1 MRAVPLHLRPAMR
14 RYTSVKWAGTIVSFV
29 LVGWVHGA
37 IPSWTPLHL
46 YMGKPTVLDPGLPR
60 YQVRGMDVVDFDGD
74 RVLDIGLLLED
85 GYAVMWGR
93 GGGAFEPMKRVWKAA
108 GQHAVATVHNGD
120 RLYLSEAGSEQ
131 LLVATLKAKQFAIE
145 WTADRVGG
153 EWIGACKEGLIQG
166 PDAMGTLYLES
177 EGARKAWARGVPASS
192 TLDVVDLDG
201 DGDTDMLVH
210 DKAGDR
216 CGVVLGVAGT
226 PAEVQWLPG
235 SDRFSWM
242 NVYRMSST
250 AYVVCTGPD
259 RDAVAYPMSG
269 RNALK
274 PVAVP
279 FASDG
284 MRYDRVS
291 ILPWNGGMGLFV
303 GHHQVT
309 HAAIGGLIDGGEL
322 GPMRS
327 LFERPRPRDILARD
341 MDGDGDLD
349 LAVVD
354 LDAGHVLILPW
365 LGGGSKGVSREA
377 SVVWG
382 AGNALIPAADALP
395 RAAHTSWTLNL
406 EQDASGSRRE
416 VVQTA
421 EGLVV
426 ASGEDVAVLE
436 PARAAV
442 GLTPEIRSWPGER
455 GNLCVKADGLVT
467 QFALESP
474 CISEVAPSEWVH
486 VAYTRDRDLRT
497 KVFVNGKEVFA
508 GRSNDVAYDHVMVHF
523 GAVFNLTWST
533 FFTGQIDDVRISSS
547 IRSAEEI
554 AANARSGSAPRDART
569 VALWTFDG
577 ATPFNEEVT
586 GAVMNL
592 QGAPRTVATPWGR
605 GMELSGANFGYTF
618 IDIPERE
625 ITLEFR
631 MRPQGQ
637 PLNPRETGCAVALY
651 GMYNLCFGVSN
662 DPILQEGARSPS
674 EVDVLPATEARGG
687 RAFAWEGRPAVLLDN
702 GRILRKLDS
711 GWEEVPVKG
720 EAPSGAVDA
729 GPWAADNALH
739 AVVGGHWAV
748 WHPERGWEER
758 GRVSRALAACT
769 EAVGQTNRV
778 VFMDTANSTGWW
790 LNTATLKLY
799 PLPVEVFSGSR
810 VVGLVAA
817 AGALEVLLENG
828 MRVPLKL
835 EEVPGETGEPF
846 LRPWWDTTW
855 SWAGGG
861 LLCVVAV
868 AAYVRR
874 KQTDVP
880 SHAASDGEVSGQ
892 QVAPASVVRLLAPLV
907 PVAGQEVDVLQ
918 LDELWGLDGIPTD
931 ETRRSRRSRQ
941 IKEVNGWSS
950 EVWGVEAL
958 ERTPDAEDRR
968 RLLYRIHPRVAD
980 TAGQAGEE
988 PFGPPASDAR

>member
-1 MRAVPLHLRPAMR
+1 MNPLYRTFHLHLRPAMR
-14 RYTSVKWAGTIVSFV
+14 MATRLRRA
-29 LVGWVHGA
+29 GA
-37 IPSWTPLHL
+37 IAGFVFAGAVQAAAPSWTPLHL

-74 RVLDIGLLLED
+74 RILDIGLLLED

-93 GGGAFEPMKRVWKAA
+93 GGGAFEPMQRVWKAA
-108 GQHAVATVHNGD
+108 GQHAVATVHRGD

-131 LLVATLKAKQFAIE
+131 LFEATLIGKQFAIE
-145 WTADRVGG
+145 RTTARVGG
-153 EWIGACKEGLIQG
+153 EWMGACKEGLILG
-166 PDAMGTLYLES
+166 PDALGNLYLET
-177 EGARKAWARGVPASS
+177 EGARKAWARGIPSSS

-201 DGDTDMLVH
+201 DGDTDVLVH
-210 DKAGDR
+210 DQAGDR
-216 CGVVLGVAGT
+216 CGVVLSGEEA
-226 PAEVQWLPG
+226 PAEVRWLPG

-242 NVYRMSST
+242 NVYRVGAL

-259 RDAVAYPMSG
+259 RDAVAYPMGG
-269 RNALK
+269 RNSFQ
-274 PVAVP
+274 PGPVP

-303 GHHQVT
+303 GHHKIT
-309 HAAIGGLIDGGEL
+309 HAAFGGLIDEGAL

-365 LGGGSKGVSREA
+365 LGGGGNRGVSREA

-382 AGNALIPAADALP
+382 AGNALIPAAEVLP

-426 ASGEDVAVLE
+426 AAGEHISVLE
-436 PARAAV
+436 PARASV
-442 GLTPEIRSWPGER
+442 GLTPEIRAWPGER

-467 QFALESP
+467 QFALETP
-474 CISEVAPSEWVH
+474 CIAEIPPSEWVH

-497 KVFVNGKEVFA
+497 KVYVNGKEVFE

-533 FFTGQIDDVRISSS
+533 FFSGQIDDVRISSS
-547 IRSAEEI
+547 IRTAEEI
-554 AANARSGSAPRDART
+554 AANVGSKTAARDART
-569 VALWTFDG
+569 VALWTFEG
-577 ATPFNEEVT
+577 PTPFTEEVT

-592 QGAPRTVATPWGR
+592 NGGPRTVPTPWGR
-605 GMELSGANFGYTF
+605 GMELSGSNFGYTF

-631 MRPQGQ
+631 MRPAGQ
-637 PLNPRETGCAVALY
+637 PLNPRETGSAVALY

-662 DPILQEGARSPS
+662 DPLLQEGARSPS
-674 EVDVLPATEARGG
+674 EVTVMPAPEARGG
-687 RAFAWEGRPAVLLDN
+687 RAFSWEGRPAVLLED
-702 GRILRKLDS
+702 GRILRMLDS
-711 GWEEVPVKG
+711 GWEEVAAKG
-720 EAPSGAVDA
+720 EVPSGTVDA
-729 GPWAADNALH
+729 GPWAAAGSLQ
-739 AVVGGHWAV
+739 AVIGGRWAV
-748 WHPERGWEER
+748 WHPDQGWELH
-758 GRVSRALAACT
+758 GRVNRVLAACT
-769 EAVGQTNRV
+769 EAVGQTNNV
-778 VFMDTANSTGWW
+778 VFMDTASSTGWW
-790 LNTATLKLY
+790 LDLATQRLH
-799 PLPVEVFSGSR
+799 PLPVEAFSGSR

-817 AGALEVLLENG
+817 AGAVEVLLENG

-835 EEVPGETGEPF
+835 EAGPGEDGEPF
-846 LRPWWDTTW
+846 LRPWWDSTW

-861 LLCVVAV
+861 ALFLAACAVLWSRRKSEESVLVPVAV
-868 AAYVRR
+868 VRF
-874 KQTDVP
+874 
-880 SHAASDGEVSGQ
+880 
-892 QVAPASVVRLLAPLV
+892 LAPLV
-907 PVAGQEVDVLQ
+907 PFAGQEIDVIQ
-918 LDELWGLDGIPTD
+918 LDERWGLDDLVTD
-931 ETRRSRRSRQ
+931 ETRRSRRSRA
-941 IKEVNGWSS
+941 IKEVNAWSLK
-950 EVWGVEAL
+950 VWGSEAIA
-958 ERTPDAEDRR
+958 RTPDAEDRR
-968 RLLYRIHPRVAD
+968 RTLYRIHPRVAE
-980 TAGQAGEE
+980 AVAASSSGFQE
-988 PFGPPASDAR
+988 PG